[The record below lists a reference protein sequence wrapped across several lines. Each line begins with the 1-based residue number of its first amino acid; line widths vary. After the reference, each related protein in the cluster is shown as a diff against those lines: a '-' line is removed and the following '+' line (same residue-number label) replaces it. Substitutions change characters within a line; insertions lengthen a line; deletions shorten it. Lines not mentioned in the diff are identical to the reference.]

1 MNKTTAAARIAARTI
16 HPLQSNM
23 PAERAAQAAQDH
35 ILSVPALRE
44 ITPADILA
52 AHKAAARAVVL
63 DSPIPSPAE
72 CDAQMS
78 ELHAGDDTAKMVLS
92 TARRERVKCFLQ
104 AAAVAL
110 IDAQIEML
118 MDTPHSSEWELS
130 ARLSPELLTL
140 YRATYAAEHA
150 TVDAQNLL

>member
-16 HPLQSNM
+16 HPLDSHV
-23 PAERAAQAAQDH
+23 PAERAARIAQDH

-72 CDAQMS
+72 CDAQMR
-78 ELHAGDDTAKMVLS
+78 ELHAGDSAACAACATAAQTIAAL
-92 TARRERVKCFLQ
+92 TAILTQ
-104 AAAVAL
+104 AGGGTCADCGNLAHELAAGICVHCAF
-110 IDAQIEML
+110 
-118 MDTPHSSEWELS
+118 
-130 ARLSPELLTL
+130 
-140 YRATYAAEHA
+140 AAHMA
-150 TVDAQNLL
+150 